1 MASSIPLLFTVTAGF
16 AVTELSAKG
25 VRQWPVLADRP
36 VAYYRLGEAPGCI
49 VAVDLSANAHDGVP
63 EGTSR
68 LKVLEWDVPFAIEA
82 WIQLIDDYHWVQLI
96 DDYHLETGADNSY
109 GLGIL
114 TLWNDDLSEA
124 QGVPGD
130 AAMPPHELSP
140 ARAGTSH
147 EVEKVFETGALTSA
161 LGLALILFGLS
172 PRRWRSPL
180 RFRGSDRGLSRGSIF
195 QVGRGKL
202 RKRSE
207 SELNSFSARYATIA
221 APAVAS
227 LFHAPRSHPYAETE
241 FRSRLDTEVR
251 RSLAAGHQ

>member
-16 AVTELSAKG
+16 AVTELSASG
-25 VRQWPVLADRP
+25 VRQWPVLANRP
-36 VAYYRLGEAPGCI
+36 VAYFRLGEGPGYI

-68 LKVLEWDVPFAIEA
+68 LKVLEWEVPFTIEA
-82 WIQLIDDYHWVQLI
+82 WVQLI
-96 DDYHLETGADNSY
+96 DDYHVETGADNSD

-124 QGVPGD
+124 RDVPGD
-130 AAMPPHELSP
+130 AAIPTHELSP
-140 ARAGTSH
+140 ARAEASD
-147 EVEKVFETGALTSA
+147 EVEKVFETSALTSA
-161 LGLALILFGLS
+161 LGLALIVIGLG
-172 PRRWRSPL
+172 PRAWRGPL
-180 RFRGSDRGLSRGSIF
+180 EFRGGDAGLSRGTIF

-207 SELNSFSARYATIA
+207 AELNSFSARYATIA
-221 APAVAS
+221 VPVVAS
-227 LFHAPRSHPYAETE
+227 LSGPPRSHPYAETQ
-241 FRSRLDTEVR
+241 FRPRLDPAVR